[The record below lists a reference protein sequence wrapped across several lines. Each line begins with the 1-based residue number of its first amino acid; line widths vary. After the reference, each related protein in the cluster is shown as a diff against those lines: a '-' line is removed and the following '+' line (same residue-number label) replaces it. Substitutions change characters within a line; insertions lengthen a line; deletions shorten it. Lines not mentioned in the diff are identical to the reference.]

1 MANDADTTAKL
12 SDDELSAVAGGNTR
26 EYRAAWDVINGRYG
40 AGQDCIRRLEQAGL
54 NSGQVIYLANGLSQ
68 GYASVAQDI
77 IMDVY
82 GTGQD
87 RVKRLRAAGYD
98 PALAQAIVNG
108 MLINS

>member
-1 MANDADTTAKL
+1 MANEANKTAQV
-12 SDDELSAVAGGNTR
+12 SDEELNAVAGGNTR
-26 EYRAAWDVINGRYG
+26 EYRAAWDVINGRDG

-54 NSGQVIYLANGLSQ
+54 NSGQVMYLANGLSQ

-77 IMDVY
+77 IMNVY
-82 GTGQD
+82 GSGDD
-87 RVKRLRAAGYD
+87 RKNRLRAAGYD

>member
-1 MANDADTTAKL
+1 MANEANKTAQV
-12 SDDELSAVAGGNTR
+12 SDEELNAVAGGNTR

-40 AGQDCIRRLEQAGL
+40 AGQDCIRRLEQNGL
-54 NSGQVIYLANGLSQ
+54 NSGQVMYLANGLSQ

-77 IMDVY
+77 IMNVY
-82 GTGQD
+82 GTGDD
-87 RVKRLRAAGYD
+87 RKNRLRAAGYD

>member
-1 MANDADTTAKL
+1 MANEANKTAQV
-12 SDDELSAVAGGNTR
+12 SDEDLNAVAGGNTR

-54 NSGQVIYLANGLSQ
+54 NSGQVMYLANGLSQ

-77 IMDVY
+77 IMNVY
-82 GTGQD
+82 GTGDD
-87 RVKRLRAAGYD
+87 RKNRLRAAGYD

>member
-1 MANDADTTAKL
+1 MANEANETAQV
-12 SDDELSAVAGGNTR
+12 SDEELNAVAGGNTR

-40 AGQDCIRRLEQAGL
+40 AGQDCLHRLEQNGL
-54 NSGQVIYLANGLSQ
+54 NSGQVMYLANGLSQ

-77 IMDVY
+77 IMNVY

-87 RVKRLRAAGYD
+87 RVNRLRAAGYD